1 MKYVSVDIE
10 TTGLESDKH
19 KILSIGAIV
28 EDTNNIIPFDEI
40 PKFNALVLQR
50 EICGS
55 PRALTMNK
63 EIIEIIGNYLEGTD
77 ELKKLYETSLP
88 YKFLTEEDVVKE
100 FYMFLFENGCSDI
113 EPTENSMMIVR
124 NGVSAI
130 NGKTKSLTINVAG
143 KNFGTFDKL
152 FLQQLPWWQK
162 LIRVR
167 SRILDPSILCV
178 DWTKDTV
185 LPSLGQCKD
194 RTGVSGV
201 VTHDALEDAWDV
213 VQVLRKFYTQNLF
226 LRY

>member
-1 MKYVSVDIE
+1 MIYVSTDIE
-10 TTGLESDKH
+10 TTGLEFDKH

-28 EDTNNIIPFDEI
+28 EDTTKKLPFEEM

-63 EIIEIIGNYLEGTD
+63 DIIEIIGNYLEGTD
-77 ELKKLYETSLP
+77 ELKKTYETRLP
-88 YKFLTEEDVVKE
+88 YKFLTEDNVVKE
-100 FYMFLFENGCSDI
+100 FYMFLFKNECGNF
-113 EPTENSMMIVR
+113 EPTEDTLSIVR
-124 NGVSAI
+124 NGVSSI
-130 NGKTKSLTINVAG
+130 NGKTKPLTINVAG

-167 SRILDPSILCV
+167 SRILDPAILCV
-178 DWTKDTV
+178 DWDKDNM

-194 RTGVSGV
+194 RMKVEGK

-213 VQVLRKFYTQNLF
+213 IQVLRNFY
-226 LRY
+226 